1 MDLFLSNLQ
10 FALTITTPIFI
21 ILALGIVLKQVNILT
36 DSFIES
42 GSKLVFMV
50 ALPALLFISI
60 VQTPDQQ
67 HQNTDL
73 VLYGVI
79 ATLIVYLLLEVAMYY
94 WITPPEDRGV
104 IVQGAFRSN
113 MGIIGLAYC
122 LNAYGTNGVAAASLY
137 VGVVTILFNILAVI
151 TLGRSLHKH
160 SGLLKTLTGILKNPF
175 IIAILLAFTL
185 VALNWQVPKI
195 LIQTGNYLAQ
205 LALPLALLC
214 TGGALSFMALRL
226 ESRNTLIATVLKGLI
241 VPLVITAGGV
251 IWGFRGMD
259 LGILFLMASAPT
271 AAASYIMV
279 RAMGGNSVLAANII
293 ALTTV
298 VSILAT
304 SLGITILKGMHWM

>member
-1 MDLFLSNLQ
+1 MDLFLNNLQ

-36 DSFIES
+36 DSFIDS

-79 ATLIVYLLLEVAMYY
+79 ATLIVYLLLEVAMHY

-160 SGLLKTLTGILKNPF
+160 SGLLKTLTSILKNPF

-214 TGGALSFMALRL
+214 TGGALSFKALRL

-251 IWGFRGMD
+251 IWGFRWMD